1 MLLFL
6 AGRTR
11 RPASRRHT
19 AIDCLPS
26 GVSSHHISSSW
37 RYASSPGSSA

>member
-11 RPASRRHT
+11 SPASRRHT
-19 AIDCLPS
+19 AMLCLPS
-26 GVSSHHISSSW
+26 GVSSHQISSSW
-37 RYASSPGSSA
+37 R

>member
-1 MLLFL
+1 MFDFL

-11 RPASRRHT
+11 SPASRLHT

-26 GVSSHHISSSW
+26 GVSSHQMSSSW
-37 RYASSPGSSA
+37 R